1 MDPAVVVN
9 LFNAM
14 NMGLVGNSQ
23 IDPAVFAAL
32 LGITQSLQAVQ
43 IVPGGLQSLA
53 SPQQDLNLGS
63 LQSKLSNA
71 AAQIRE
77 IQDSLRP
84 IVSQT
89 GRDVIDKLEVAMTK
103 LYKLAV
109 FIRGD
114 YDDREPDT
122 THRDELLKQA
132 VHAFKEVKDCAEAG
146 LNKISRLHSQVMEI
160 ENMVINPAKQDV
172 AALLESNENE
182 VKNLQDQIRNSET
195 SVNTLEHSVWQQSQA
210 VSSLHDRISSTR
222 DAKLA
227 SDIAFTIFT
236 LGIGNAINGGPLDP
250 FNLQGELNEANR
262 LLQDAQ
268 RRHRDAANELNN
280 LRMKR
285 MGLESRLSA
294 ARQTAAL
301 IPGVSTLANTTN
313 TNCIM
318 LQRQFGPLK
327 EASAQLLLSVG
338 KVQSDATVT
347 QALAYSKKEF
357 AVGLLE
363 ICRDSLMDQALLD
376 EASMVKDEVINEYG
390 GDIPDEVQEMAAET
404 DERMSLVVTV
414 PSIRA

>member
-1 MDPAVVVN
+1 MSGRTHLLLVLLLLASICFFVTSSILLLPSLNVPTDTTTVIMDPAVVVN

-182 VKNLQDQIRNSET
+182 VKNLQDQIQNSET

-227 SDIAFTIFT
+227 SDIAVSTIFPQT
-236 LGIGNAINGGPLDP
+236 GFLSLLAHHFAPFLPL
-250 FNLQGELNEANR
+250 
-262 LLQDAQ
+262 
-268 RRHRDAANELNN
+268 
-280 LRMKR
+280 
-285 MGLESRLSA
+285 S
-294 ARQTAAL
+294 
-301 IPGVSTLANTTN
+301 
-313 TNCIM
+313 
-318 LQRQFGPLK
+318 
-327 EASAQLLLSVG
+327 
-338 KVQSDATVT
+338 
-347 QALAYSKKEF
+347 
-357 AVGLLE
+357 
-363 ICRDSLMDQALLD
+363 
-376 EASMVKDEVINEYG
+376 
-390 GDIPDEVQEMAAET
+390 
-404 DERMSLVVTV
+404 
-414 PSIRA
+414 